1 MLSRQKR
8 ADIRNLSRKKV
19 RIETGRFIAEG
30 RRAVEQILAN
40 GRIRIEMILTDG
52 EDFNAGPIPFHRLN
66 KAEFSEFSDTE
77 TSQGVIA
84 VCVTPPPAI
93 VTSICAAPG
102 MILAIDGLQ
111 DPGNLGTLVRTAAWF
126 NAAGLF
132 LGSGTTELYQPKVV
146 RSTAGATGMLAAAE
160 GELAVMLDEAA
171 SAGRPIFILDGGEN
185 AVPLESTRFPTNS
198 VIVVGNEGRGVSPS
212 ILNLSY
218 PKVRISGNASNV
230 ESLNAAVAASIA
242 MHHVFTQNLS

>member
-1 MLSRQKR
+1 
-8 ADIRNLSRKKV
+8 
-19 RIETGRFIAEG
+19 
-30 RRAVEQILAN
+30 
-40 GRIRIEMILTDG
+40 
-52 EDFNAGPIPFHRLN
+52 
-66 KAEFSEFSDTE
+66 
-77 TSQGVIA
+77 
-84 VCVTPPPAI
+84 
-93 VTSICAAPG
+93 

-132 LGSGTTELYQPKVV
+132 LGLGTTELYQPKVV

-171 SAGRPIFILDGGEN
+171 SAGRPIIILDGGEN

-242 MHHVFTQNLS
+242 MHDVFTQNLS

>member
-19 RIETGRFIAEG
+19 RIEAGRFIAEG
-30 RRAVEQILAN
+30 RRVVEQILTN
-40 GRIRIEMILTDG
+40 GRICVEMILTDG
-52 EDFNAGPIPFHRLN
+52 DPFDAGSIPVHLLN

-84 VCVTPPPAI
+84 VCLTPDMSS
-93 VTSICAAPG
+93 VRSICAIPG
-102 MILAIDGLQ
+102 TILALDGLQ

-126 NAAGLF
+126 DVAGLF
-132 LGSGTTELYQPKVV
+132 LGHGTTELYQPKVV
-146 RSTAGATGMLAAAE
+146 RSTAGATGMLPIADGDLE
-160 GELAVMLDEAA
+160 RMLAEAA
-171 SAGRPIFILDGGEN
+171 SCGRPIFILDGGDN
-185 AVPLESTRFPTNS
+185 SVALESARLPSNS

-212 ILNLSY
+212 VLNQPY
-218 PKVRISGNASNV
+218 PKVRITGNASHV

-242 MHHVFTQNLS
+242 LHHVFTQSRS

>member
-40 GRIRIEMILTDG
+40 GRIRVEMILTDG
-52 EDFNAGPIPFHRLN
+52 DAMDAGSIPVHILN
-66 KAEFSEFSDTE
+66 KAEFAEFSETD

-84 VCVTPPPAI
+84 VCVTPPTAS
-93 VTSICAAPG
+93 VSSVCAEPG
-102 MILAIDGLQ
+102 MILAFDGLQ

-132 LGSGTTELYQPKVV
+132 LGHGTTELYQPKVV
-146 RSTAGATGMLAAAE
+146 RSTAGATGMLRAAE
-160 GELAVMLDEAA
+160 GDLDAMLAEAA
-171 SAGRPIFILDGGEN
+171 FNGRPIFILDGGEDS
-185 AVPLESTRFPTNS
+185 VPLESMTFPSHS

-212 ILNLSY
+212 ILKLPY

-242 MHHVFTQNLS
+242 LHHVFTQSSH